1 MESFAFF
8 NPYLQRDSQKEWR
21 RKAGNKGFLQIV
33 PRGVMYDGADGLIK
47 NTSHLEPRMFFR
59 DKEFILDREM
69 RWPGLDLD
77 REAPFVVC
85 EHPFRFHT
93 YDQVET
99 LSLADSV
106 ENVFPK
112 YRHHIVPS
120 GNVLRMF
127 GVTADGRSVCV
138 NVFGQKCYFYCEGSG
153 ADELRDLVYGLAGLV
168 PGPHTPFTVVVDPVE
183 RISVYGYATEPVSGL
198 YRLSFNNWSMAKKIG
213 RVLFERDYRVC
224 EINVDPLTR
233 FFIDRKVPS
242 FGWCQLKRF
251 HQRRHPGFAHVD
263 VELDCETGD
272 VVGIVEDI
280 TWPVYRC
287 LAFDLECLS
296 SSGGFPVSENV
307 NDIVIQ
313 ISCVCYETGSV
324 GDKALE
330 RRCLF
335 TVGPCGSIDGV
346 SVYEFPSEYE
356 MLLGFFIFFKSY
368 GAEIVTGYNI
378 NAFDIRYLLTRMEK
392 IYQTHVG
399 SFTKLSFGGRFYS
412 YVPAEQKRLSFGSAV
427 HTKVFATGVVFLDMY
442 PVCMAK
448 ATAQNYKLNTMSE
461 IYLGKKKEDLSY
473 KEIPKQF
480 ISSDEGRARVGRY
493 CVQDAVLVR
502 ELFDKIGYHFEA
514 AAVCRLARI
523 PLRKVIFDGQQIRI
537 YTCLLE
543 ECATRGMVLPNLS
556 SDRRQCDAKVP
567 VDNCDDAEVCDE
579 KEVGYQG
586 ATVFEPDIGYHHMPV
601 LVFDFASLYPSIIM
615 AHNLCY
621 STLIREED
629 GGFVEDDD
637 MFVVDIGNGVVHRFV
652 KEHVRRSILA
662 ELLTRWLTERKL
674 VREKMKR
681 CEDEGEKM
689 LLDKHQLALKVT
701 CNAFYGFTGVAHGM
715 LPCLAIAAS
724 ITKIGREMLVT
735 TADYVHRHFAD
746 AVFLSE
752 QIGFSAADISSSQ
765 LDVRVIYGDTDSVFV
780 RVLGISGNVLIEYAE
795 RMAAHISEKLFKE
808 PVKLEFEKMFVALM
822 LICKKRYIGRVHG
835 SSRLVMKGV
844 DMVRKTAC
852 IFVKNVVRDILD
864 MVFNDDI
871 VSEGSM
877 RLSLMSAEEL
887 KRDGVPDEFAPVIR
901 RLCRARDQLFLNQV
915 NVSELILSSVLSQ
928 HVSQYKQKNLPHL
941 AVVRRLA
948 SRQEELPAIG
958 DRVEYVLTCPSGCGK
973 NTANYEL
980 AEDPKYVKEH
990 NVAVHAEKY
999 FEQVVK
1005 AVTNAL
1011 LPIFPKDLPKRDKF
1025 FSYVLPLRIYI
1036 DAPFTNMCMAAESI
1050 HYEDNGVFNDFIK

>member
-8 NPYLQRDSQKEWR
+8 NPYLQPQKEWK
-21 RKAGNKGFLQIV
+21 RKATNKGFLQIV

-59 DKEFILDREM
+59 DEEYLLKKEM
-69 RWPGLDLD
+69 RWPGLDLE
-77 REAPFVVC
+77 RGEVSVVC
-85 EHPFRFHT
+85 EQPFRFHT

-106 ENVFPK
+106 ENMFPK

-127 GVTADGRSVCV
+127 GVTADGQSVCV

-153 ADELRDLVYGLAGLV
+153 ADELRDLVYSLAGLV
-168 PGPHTPFTVVVDPVE
+168 PGPHTPFTVVVDSVQ
-183 RISVYGYATEPVSGL
+183 RVSVYGYATKPVSGL
-198 YRLSFNNWSMAKKIG
+198 YRLSFSNWSMAKKIG
-213 RVLFERDYRVC
+213 QILSEREYRVY

-233 FFIDRKVPS
+233 FFIDRKIPS
-242 FGWCQLKRF
+242 FGWCQLRRF
-251 HQRRHPGFAHVD
+251 HRRSQRGFAHVD
-263 VELDCETGD
+263 LELDCETAD
-272 VVGIVEDI
+272 VIGIVEDI

-296 SSGGFPVSENV
+296 SSGGFPISENV

-313 ISCVCYETGSV
+313 ISCVCYKTGSV
-324 GDKALE
+324 GEKSVE
-330 RRCLF
+330 QRCLF
-335 TVGPCGSIDGV
+335 TVGPCASIDGV
-346 SVYEFPSEYE
+346 FVYEFPSEYE

-368 GAEIVTGYNI
+368 GAEIVSGYNI
-378 NAFDIRYLLTRMEK
+378 NAFDIKYLLTRMEK
-392 IYQTHVG
+392 IYQTNVG
-399 SFTKLSFGGRFYS
+399 SFTKLSVGGRFYS
-412 YVPAEQKRLSFGSAV
+412 YVPAEQKRMSFGSAV
-427 HTKVFATGVVFLDMY
+427 HTKVFATGVVIIDMY
-442 PVCMAK
+442 PVCMMK

-480 ISSDEGRARVGRY
+480 ILGDEGRARVGRY

-514 AAVCRLARI
+514 AAVSRLARI

-543 ECATRGMVLPNLS
+543 ECATRGMVLPNMS
-556 SDRRQCDAKVP
+556 FHRKQRDAVE
-567 VDNCDDAEVCDE
+567 NCDDADIGDE
-579 KEVGYQG
+579 RETGYQG
-586 ATVFEPDIGYHHMPV
+586 ATVFEPDIGYYHMPV

-621 STLIREED
+621 STLLRDDSDESLEEKD
-629 GGFVEDDD
+629 T
-637 MFVVDIGNGVVHRFV
+637 FVVNIGDGVSHRFV

-674 VREKMKR
+674 VRERMKS
-681 CEDEGEKM
+681 CNDESEKL

-701 CNAFYGFTGVAHGM
+701 CNAFYGFTGVSHGM

-724 ITKIGREMLVT
+724 ITKIGREMLIT
-735 TADYVHRHFAD
+735 TSNYIHGHFAD
-746 AVFLSE
+746 ACFLSE
-752 QIGFSAADISSSQ
+752 QVGLSELEITSSK

-780 RVLGISGNVLIEYAE
+780 RFMGISGNVLMKYAE
-795 RMAAHISEKLFKE
+795 RMAAHISDRLFKE
-808 PVKLEFEKMFVALM
+808 PVRLEFEKMFVALM
-822 LICKKRYIGRVHG
+822 LICKKRYIGRVYG
-835 SSRLVMKGV
+835 SSHLVMKGV
-844 DMVRKTAC
+844 DLVRKTAC
-852 IFVKNVVRDILD
+852 IFVKNVVKEILD
-864 MVFNDDI
+864 LIFNDDL

-877 RLSLMSAEEL
+877 KLSLMTTEEL
-887 KRDGVPDEFAPVIR
+887 KRDGVPDKFAPVIR

-928 HVSQYKQKNLPHL
+928 HVSQYKQQNLPHL

-948 SRQEELPAIG
+948 LRQEELPAIG
-958 DRVEYVLTCPSGCGK
+958 DRVEYVLTCPPGCAK

-980 AEDPKYVKEH
+980 AEDPKYVREH

-999 FEQVVK
+999 FDQVVK

-1011 LPIFPKDLPKRDKF
+1011 LPIFPKDLPRREKF
-1025 FSYVLPLRIYI
+1025 FSYVLPVRIYV
-1036 DAPFTNMCMAAESI
+1036 DTSFTNLCVAAENIES
-1050 HYEDNGVFNDFIK
+1050 EDINVVF